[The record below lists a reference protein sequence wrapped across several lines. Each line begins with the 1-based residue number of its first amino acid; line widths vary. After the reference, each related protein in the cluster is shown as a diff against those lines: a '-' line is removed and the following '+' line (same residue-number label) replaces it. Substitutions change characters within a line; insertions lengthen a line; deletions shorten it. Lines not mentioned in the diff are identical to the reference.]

1 MGIKQMIHK
10 VHTKL
15 TVRRWIVW
23 LLCAVLIGGMVSPA
37 VPALAAVGDES
48 AEAETSEAKLG
59 EKPGEEPEQIGD
71 VSANTAIDSPQ
82 EDEDILL
89 GQDFGDDIDEIEIYD
104 YDEDDDIPVPFA
116 DTNIED
122 IESDHIIAGVT
133 NPPNTTVHMFDYWI
147 TGQTDND
154 YNPSLTKS
162 EFLKWINADHLFL
175 FAGADGAAKNG
186 PDGQFA
192 DIQDFVG
199 AWNTYGGTTADGS
212 KQQSYEPYSGIVKRV
227 LNNGYPQLAI
237 DDLIKDKK
245 VTIPGDLPQSADKQT
260 ESLAYLFDP
269 ASNTAGRAA
278 YPNVTGLF
286 QLDRNTGYYYFNSA
300 DTFAELNRDQGTAP
314 KKSNNAGNRITLY
327 DKPWTNNGLGQF
339 FPFNDWSDLYRV
351 GTNGELEQLNSN
363 LNGQSQTTEPMNHY
377 FGMTVET
384 KFQQP
389 TGGKLADA
397 SGKEE
402 HMTFNFSGDDDI
414 WIFIDDVLVADL
426 GGLHMRVSVSIDFAT
441 GEINYT
447 GDLGKTTG
455 KIQDLEAHDSDL
467 YTMFQKAGM
476 QNTVAWQDAGT
487 TKVFA
492 DGSTHTLKFFYL
504 ERGNA
509 ASNCSISFN
518 LFHDDNIDVVQP
530 GENDATKHP
539 SGNQSNAST
548 GQPAA
553 NNTDNS
559 GNKAAPKTGDSAR
572 PDIWFNLMVFSLAG
586 MISVTSIYYIR
597 RYRRKRE

>member
-10 VHTKL
+10 VHTKSAG
-15 TVRRWIVW
+15 RRWIVW

-48 AEAETSEAKLG
+48 AEAETSEARLG
-59 EKPGEEPEQIGD
+59 EGPGKEPEQIGD
-71 VSANTAIDSPQ
+71 VSANVIPGSSK
-82 EDEDILL
+82 EDEDILS
-89 GQDFGDDIDEIEIYD
+89 GQGFSDDIDDIEIYD
-104 YDEDDDIPVPFA
+104 YDEMDDIPVPFA
-116 DTNIED
+116 DTDIED
-122 IESDHIIAGVT
+122 IESNYIIKKDVID
-133 NPPNTTVHMFDYWI
+133 PPNTTVHMFDYWI

-154 YNPSLTKS
+154 YRPFLDDK
-162 EFLKWINADHLFL
+162 EFLKEGINANHLFL
-175 FAGADGAAKNG
+175 FAGS
-186 PDGQFA
+186 
-192 DIQDFVG
+192 
-199 AWNTYGGTTADGS
+199 DGS
-212 KQQSYEPYSGIVKRV
+212 TGCDLNSSDLVGVWNNYYNGYDQYAPYTGIVKRT
-227 LNNGYPQLAI
+227 LYNGYPRLAI
-237 DDLIKDKK
+237 DDLIRNG
-245 VTIPGDLPQSADKQT
+245 VEIPTSLQGRNSN
-260 ESLAYLFDP
+260 ESLAYLFDLSP
-269 ASNTAGRAA
+269 DRTCKAV

-286 QLDRNTGYYYFNSA
+286 RLNQNGYYYFDSA
-300 DTFAELNRDQGTAP
+300 KAYAELNIEQTGDQKGKAD
-314 KKSNNAGNRITLY
+314 KNRITLY
-327 DKPWTNNGLGQF
+327 DKIWVPDMDKENQKTLGQF
-339 FPFNDWSDLYRV
+339 FPFNDWSKLFK
-351 GTNGELEQLNSN
+351 LEDGQLIQVNRN
-363 LNGQSQTTEPMNHY
+363 MERQALDGEPMNHY

-389 TGGKLADA
+389 EGGMITDGVEAP
-397 SGKEE
+397 EP
-402 HMTFNFSGDDDI
+402 MTFNFSGDDDI

-441 GEINYT
+441 GEIDYA
-447 GDLGKTTG
+447 GDLSGTIAGADRNLT
-455 KIQDLEAHDSDL
+455 AHDSNL
-467 YTMFQKAGM
+467 YTMFQKAGR
-476 QNTVAWQDAGT
+476 QNTVTWQDVGGN
-487 TKVFA
+487 KIFA

-518 LFHDDNIDVVQP
+518 LFHNDNIDVVQP

-553 NNTDNS
+553 NNTDAS

-586 MISVTSIYYIR
+586 MITVTSAYCIR